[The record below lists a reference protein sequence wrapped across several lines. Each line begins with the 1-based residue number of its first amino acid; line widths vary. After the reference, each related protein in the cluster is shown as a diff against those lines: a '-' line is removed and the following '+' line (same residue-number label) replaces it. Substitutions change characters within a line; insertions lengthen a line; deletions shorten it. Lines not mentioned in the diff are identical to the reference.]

1 MNNNN
6 EIRENKV
13 NDEKL
18 SEDEDDV
25 VIEDNN
31 EDERSQLSSIK
42 DLPKDNDEN
51 SKEEEEDK
59 SLNPGS
65 PFIESNSRYM
75 YLHSILFMD
84 LEKFQFYKKI

>member
-6 EIRENKV
+6 EMRENKV

-25 VIEDNN
+25 VIEDINN

-42 DLPKDNDEN
+42 DLPKDNDDN
-51 SKEEEEDK
+51 SKEEEDK

-65 PFIESNSRYM
+65 PFIESNSR
-75 YLHSILFMD
+75 
-84 LEKFQFYKKI
+84 

>member
-1 MNNNN
+1 MLLFLHVTLSNAHWQCN
-6 EIRENKV
+6 EIRENNKGV
-13 NDEKL
+13 VNNDEKL

-25 VIEDNN
+25 VIEDINN

-65 PFIESNSRYM
+65 PFIESNSR
-75 YLHSILFMD
+75 
-84 LEKFQFYKKI
+84 

>member
-6 EIRENKV
+6 DIRENKV

-25 VIEDNN
+25 VIEDTN

-65 PFIESNSRYM
+65 PFIESNSR
-75 YLHSILFMD
+75 
-84 LEKFQFYKKI
+84 